1 VSEANQLAIPAFEP
15 PTLPVA
21 DSNAL
26 FPVRRVFCVGRNYAA
41 HAREMGADP
50 NAEPP
55 FFFMKPATAVQH
67 HGRVAYPNRTE
78 DYHHEVE
85 LVVALSSG
93 GRDIP
98 VVAALD
104 RVYGYGVGLD
114 LTRRDIQTALK
125 KAGKSWEMG
134 KCADQSAPVSA
145 IAPVAACGH
154 PDKGAIRL
162 SVNDKVVQQGDL
174 ADMILDVPHIIAELS
189 TWFELMPGDL
199 IFTGTPEG
207 VGPLSR
213 GDHLLAEVSGVAR
226 LELELV

>member
-1 VSEANQLAIPAFEP
+1 
-15 PTLPVA
+15 
-21 DSNAL
+21 
-26 FPVRRVFCVGRNYAA
+26 
-41 HAREMGADP
+41 M
-50 NAEPP
+50 
-55 FFFMKPATAVQH
+55 
-67 HGRVAYPNRTE
+67 
-78 DYHHEVE
+78 
-85 LVVALSSG
+85 
-93 GRDIP
+93 
-98 VVAALD
+98 
-104 RVYGYGVGLD
+104 
-114 LTRRDIQTALK
+114 
-125 KAGKSWEMG
+125 
-134 KCADQSAPVSA
+134 
-145 IAPVAACGH
+145 AACGH